1 MSKKY
6 YGNYSP
12 YYAPSRPRKAEG
24 GIRVNSKGGVVAKKW
39 WSKRFIEILSSY
51 GWANRLQR
59 GRRYARSGQVLRI
72 NIESGKIS
80 AEVQG
85 SMAKPYRV
93 EIEFQEIDERTW
105 NNIIDAMKKKPEF
118 TSLLLAGELSPEI
131 EELFEKSGSKLFP
144 AKPDDIKMN
153 CSCPDYANPCK
164 HIAAVFYVM
173 ADAFDS
179 DPFILLQLRGKTQEQ
194 ILQAFS
200 EAHNEKHLASGIAP
214 SNGTGISRDF
224 IDKFWRE
231 PAITISEIHQQSGS
245 TIIPLKKYPPTSDFN
260 DETITAIL
268 NRYYEEIRKG
278 LEKINR

>member
-245 TIIPLKKYPPTSDFN
+245 TIIPLKKYPPPSDFN